1 MKKIYLFLALAI
13 AVAINAN
20 AQLYFVCD
28 GIDTNNPVEIPKTG
42 DNIYVGEVTTTANGA
57 WFKISDKKGSWDD
70 FDKGCLTTE
79 YGETFELDKKVKIK
93 YYNSNTGTIPTAGT
107 YTVIVCLE
115 DKNYHLIVTEKK
127 PYHIHTWSWKE
138 GDVQK
143 NTVLNGALTSSEA
156 KTFQKKED
164 GSYELVF
171 PTPVTLTEGEY
182 FLITYNEYGVIGED
196 KNVKYFKHDKASEA
210 KTTWTL
216 QDGTEN
222 YLLAAGTYYSATIKN
237 GVLKFNTYAETTKG
251 LDALLS
257 KSADYVGIMT
267 DIYVSHHW
275 GSYYSICTTEEGSQA
290 KQPNLEEGKEQDIVK
305 WGDNPANFAQLDWF
319 RIADKDNSLVGKQ
332 FQAGTIVSVADKKVV
347 KYGTEATPVTFTP
360 SLNIY
365 RPISFTASK
374 EDKEKFFLVTPQDGE
389 KALVRGRYTK
399 VAGNDY
405 LTDNNGRKVAF
416 LNNTS
421 VKFVDRDDQWYE
433 VECYINKNAETGIY
447 DLVVFGAQVA
457 TGVESV
463 ETANATVFAANGNIN
478 VSSEAQAAIEV
489 YTANGQMVCAINADN
504 ASIAVA
510 PGFYLVKVGNQ
521 VSKVVVK

>member
-20 AQLYFVCD
+20 AGYSFNVWSNGKSELYNAVKDNKAFAED
-28 GIDTNNPVEIPKTG
+28 GTYTFSSPLKITDVEGFTIKLG
-42 DNIYVGEVTTTANGA
+42 DSEYLTTAITPSN
-57 WFKISDKKGSWDD
+57 SW
-70 FDKGCLTTE
+70 KN
-79 YGETFELDKKVKIK
+79 VKIK
-93 YYNSNTGTIPTAGT
+93 DNSNKNNYKNHFKLVPGT
-107 YTVIVCLE
+107 YT
-115 DKNYHLIVTEKK
+115 KVT
-127 PYHIHTWSWKE
+127 
-138 GDVQK
+138 
-143 NTVLNGALTSSEA
+143 
-156 KTFQKKED
+156 FD
-164 GSYELVF
+164 GSTLTFEGTPSQSFSFTIGTWYGSGVVIGNLPNSNFTRNSDNTHVLVF
-171 PTPVTLTEGEY
+171 KSPIKVENEEEFKLTYDGGWY
-182 FLITYNEYGVIGED
+182 GQWNENATNEWIWIGSGD
-196 KNVKYFKHDKASEA
+196 GSIDPKNMK
-210 KTTWTL
+210 
-216 QDGTEN
+216 
-222 YLLAAGTYYSATIKN
+222 LAPGTYYSATIDECTTE
-237 GVLKFNTYAETTKG
+237 GVKMKFNTYVETTKG

-433 VECYINKNAETGIY
+433 VECYINKNAEIGIY

-489 YTANGQMVCAINADN
+489 YTANGQMVRAINADN

>member
-20 AQLYFVCD
+20 ATYYLH
-28 GIDTNNPVEIPKTG
+28 TW
-42 DNIYVGEVTTTANGA
+42 ANGKSELHNA
-57 WFKISDKKGSWDD
+57 
-70 FDKGCLTTE
+70 CTTS
-79 YGETFELDKKVKIK
+79 GKWAFEE
-93 YYNSNTGTIPTAGT
+93 NGT
-107 YTVIVCLE
+107 YTFSTPLTITAVEGFTIKTGEGAEYLTTAITPS
-115 DKNYHLIVTEKK
+115 N
-127 PYHIHTWSWKE
+127 SW
-138 GDVQK
+138 
-143 NTVLNGALTSSEA
+143 
-156 KTFQKKED
+156 
-164 GSYELVF
+164 
-171 PTPVTLTEGEY
+171 
-182 FLITYNEYGVIGED
+182 
-196 KNVKYFKHDKASEA
+196 KNVKVKDDNNWKNYFKLVPGTYTKVTFDGSTLTFEG
-210 KTTWTL
+210 TPSQSISFIFGTWYGSGVVTGNL
-216 QDGTEN
+216 PNKNFTRNSDNTHVLVFKSPIKVENEEEFKLTYDGGWYGQWNDNATNEWN
-222 YLLAAGTYYSATIKN
+222 GIGSAGGTKNFKLAPGTYYSATIDECTTE
-237 GVLKFNTYAETTKG
+237 GVKMRFNTYAETKTG

-257 KSADYVGIMT
+257 KAADYVGIKT

-275 GSYYSICTTEEGSQA
+275 GDYYSICTTSEGSQA
-290 KQPNLEEGKEQDIVK
+290 KQPILEEGKEQDIVK
-305 WGDNPANFAQLDWF
+305 WGDNPDNFAQLDWF
-319 RIADKDNSLVGKQ
+319 RIADADYSLVGKQ

-347 KYGTEATPVTFTP
+347 KLGTEATPVTFNQ

-365 RPISFTASK
+365 RPISFAASE

-421 VKFVDRDDQWYE
+421 VEFVDRDDQWYE
-433 VECYINKNAETGIY
+433 VECYINKNEETGIY

-463 ETANATVFAANGNIN
+463 ETANATVFAANGTIN

-489 YTANGQMVCAINADN
+489 YTANGQMVRAINADN

>member
-1 MKKIYLFLALAI
+1 M
-13 AVAINAN
+13 
-20 AQLYFVCD
+20 
-28 GIDTNNPVEIPKTG
+28 
-42 DNIYVGEVTTTANGA
+42 
-57 WFKISDKKGSWDD
+57 
-70 FDKGCLTTE
+70 
-79 YGETFELDKKVKIK
+79 
-93 YYNSNTGTIPTAGT
+93 
-107 YTVIVCLE
+107 
-115 DKNYHLIVTEKK
+115 
-127 PYHIHTWSWKE
+127 
-138 GDVQK
+138 
-143 NTVLNGALTSSEA
+143 
-156 KTFQKKED
+156 
-164 GSYELVF
+164 
-171 PTPVTLTEGEY
+171 
-182 FLITYNEYGVIGED
+182 
-196 KNVKYFKHDKASEA
+196 
-210 KTTWTL
+210 
-216 QDGTEN
+216 
-222 YLLAAGTYYSATIKN
+222 
-237 GVLKFNTYAETTKG
+237 KFNTYAETTKG